1 MITYDSFVFVDV
13 LEYVLRDEEEIL
25 VNKHLRVQIAKIP
38 IMLRSSTCNLY
49 NCTPQ
54 ERIELG
60 EGIEDPGGYFIINGN
75 ERVLIG
81 QLRNAYN
88 RSICFRNKFSEPLTC
103 DMRSMSEETG
113 HSVLIQLRL
122 NDSPISQKRNIKN

>member
-1 MITYDSFVFVDV
+1 MKIQVV
-13 LEYVLRDEEEIL
+13 IL
-25 VNKHLRVQIAKIP
+25 LSMEMR
-38 IMLRSSTCNLY
+38 
-49 NCTPQ
+49 
-54 ERIELG
+54 
-60 EGIEDPGGYFIINGN
+60 
-75 ERVLIG
+75 RVLIG

-122 NDSPISQKRNIKN
+122 NDSPISQKET

>member
-1 MITYDSFVFVDV
+1 MLKFENVFVAKPTITNDDTTVRPLYPAEARQKMITYDSFVFVDV

-25 VNKHLRVQIAKIP
+25 VNKQFESSDSQNSNYVKIKY
-38 IMLRSSTCNLY
+38 MQFN

-75 ERVLIG
+75 ERGI
-81 QLRNAYN
+81 NWSA
-88 RSICFRNKFSEPLTC
+88 T
-103 DMRSMSEETG
+103 
-113 HSVLIQLRL
+113 
-122 NDSPISQKRNIKN
+122 

>member
-1 MITYDSFVFVDV
+1 
-13 LEYVLRDEEEIL
+13 
-25 VNKHLRVQIAKIP
+25 
-38 IMLRSSTCNLY
+38 MLRSSTCNLY

-88 RSICFRNKFSEPLTC
+88 RSICFRK
-103 DMRSMSEETG
+103 
-113 HSVLIQLRL
+113 
-122 NDSPISQKRNIKN
+122 

>member
-54 ERIELG
+54 EELNL
-60 EGIEDPGGYFIINGN
+60 EK
-75 ERVLIG
+75 VLKI
-81 QLRNAYN
+81 QVVIL
-88 RSICFRNKFSEPLTC
+88 L
-103 DMRSMSEETG
+103 SMEM
-113 HSVLIQLRL
+113 SVY
-122 NDSPISQKRNIKN
+122 

>member
-1 MITYDSFVFVDV
+1 MMIQQLDPYIRQEARQKMITYDSFVFVDV

-60 EGIEDPGGYFIINGN
+60 RRY
-75 ERVLIG
+75 
-81 QLRNAYN
+81 
-88 RSICFRNKFSEPLTC
+88 
-103 DMRSMSEETG
+103 
-113 HSVLIQLRL
+113 
-122 NDSPISQKRNIKN
+122 

>member
-1 MITYDSFVFVDV
+1 M
-13 LEYVLRDEEEIL
+13 LRDEEEIL

-38 IMLRSSTCNLY
+38 HYVKIKYMHLY

-113 HSVLIQLRL
+113 HSVLIRY
-122 NDSPISQKRNIKN
+122 D